1 MSKMVPDRTGRD
13 RPVLHINGLSA
24 GYGPLRVIHDLD
36 LEVRTGER
44 LGLVGLNGHGKTTL
58 FRAIM
63 GLTDWQTGSVLLD
76 GHEIGGRRM
85 SAPGKRTHKIARS
98 GLALLPQGD
107 AIFPGLS
114 VEDNIL
120 TGANSRAV
128 WRQRKKR
135 LESILEVF
143 EPLRPLV
150 DAPVGKLSGGER
162 RMVSLARGLIGPN
175 RIFLIDEPSLGLA
188 PKVAAAVLRAL
199 DQVDIGGGAMIIA
212 EQNMALLDRRVDR
225 MLGMHTG
232 RIKQDVGSAFDTLVD
247 H

>member
-1 MSKMVPDRTGRD
+1 MSTKAD
-13 RPVLHINGLSA
+13 VLKIEGLSA

-36 LEVRTGER
+36 LEIKAGER

-58 FRAIM
+58 FRSVM
-63 GLTDWQTGSVLLD
+63 GLTDWQTGSILLD
-76 GHEIGGRRM
+76 GREIGGRRM

-114 VEDNIL
+114 VEHNIL
-120 TGANSRAV
+120 TGANSRTV

-135 LESILEVF
+135 LDDILDVF
-143 EPLRPLV
+143 DPLRPLL

-175 RIFLIDEPSLGLA
+175 RVFLVDEPSLGLA
-188 PKVAAAVLRAL
+188 PKVAATVLRAL
-199 DQVDIGGGAMIIA
+199 DAVDIGEGAMIIA
-212 EQNMALLDRRVDR
+212 EQNMALLEGRVDR
-225 MLGMHTG
+225 MLGMHSG
-232 RIKQDVGSAFDTLVD
+232 RIKQDVGAAFSNLGG